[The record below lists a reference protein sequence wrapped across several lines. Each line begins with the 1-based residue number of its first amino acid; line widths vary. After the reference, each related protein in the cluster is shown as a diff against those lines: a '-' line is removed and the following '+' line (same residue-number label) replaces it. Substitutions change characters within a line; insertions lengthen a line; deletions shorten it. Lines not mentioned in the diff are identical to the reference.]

1 MQNQIFVWKVKVFKR
16 MFKKTEFRVLTNFST
31 RAKIRQRAEIRMV
44 IPLAR
49 INKAK
54 LTRIEILRAAT
65 RKILELGYS
74 NTSAKAVADE
84 LGMSTGNLTFY
95 FPTKEHIL
103 AEMVGMLCDFQWKM
117 MEKEA
122 DEGYSSLMAICLE
135 LTAMAAMCEENAI
148 IKDFYLAAYSSPM
161 ALEII
166 RKNDAARAKTVF
178 ADRCSTWTEEQF
190 AEAEILVS
198 GIEYA
203 TLMTTDSSVSVE
215 IRIAGA
221 LNNIL
226 TIYGVP
232 EDIRRAKIDRVLS
245 MDYLEIGRRIFEG
258 FVQYVEET
266 NEHALEELLL
276 LRRTTE

>member
-1 MQNQIFVWKVKVFKR
+1 
-16 MFKKTEFRVLTNFST
+16 
-31 RAKIRQRAEIRMV
+31 MV